1 MEWTATSLVSTVS
14 ARAAETKGQSRR
26 VGPLPERL
34 TRIELEILGLLN
46 LGLTNREI
54 ADSLSMTVGTI
65 KWYMNQIFGK
75 LQVRNRIE
83 ALARAR
89 DRSAVSSTEPGRA
102 YPVPMGTPPKKIE
115 LDILSLLSEGLTNRE
130 IASNLALTI
139 GTTRWRINQIFGKL
153 RARNRIEALARARQ
167 FEWL

>member
-89 DRSAVSSTEPGRA
+89 DRSAVSSNEAVP
-102 YPVPMGTPPKKIE
+102 YPIPMGTPPKKIE
-115 LDILSLLSEGLTNRE
+115 LDILSLLNDGLTNRE

-139 GTTRWRINQIFGKL
+139 GTTRWRISQIFGKL

>member
-89 DRSAVSSTEPGRA
+89 DRSAVSSTEAVP
-102 YPVPMGTPPKKIE
+102 YPIPMGTPPKKIE
-115 LDILSLLSEGLTNRE
+115 LDILSLLNDGLTNRE

-139 GTTRWRINQIFGKL
+139 GTTRWRISQIFGKL

>member
-1 MEWTATSLVSTVS
+1 MEWTAASLVSTVS
-14 ARAAETKGQSRR
+14 ARAAETQGQSRR

-89 DRSAVSSTEPGRA
+89 DRSAVSSTEAVP
-102 YPVPMGTPPKKIE
+102 YPIPMGTPPKKIE
-115 LDILSLLSEGLTNRE
+115 LDILSLLNDGLTNRE

-139 GTTRWRINQIFGKL
+139 GTTRWRISQIFGKL